1 MIRRE
6 EEQQEANNDDDD
18 DDDDDDNDD
27 GEDGDEHFIQQVTG
41 RSILLPWQFPVKQFT
56 KMC

>member
-18 DDDDDDNDD
+18 DDDDDDD
-27 GEDGDEHFIQQVTG
+27 EDGDEHFILQVTE